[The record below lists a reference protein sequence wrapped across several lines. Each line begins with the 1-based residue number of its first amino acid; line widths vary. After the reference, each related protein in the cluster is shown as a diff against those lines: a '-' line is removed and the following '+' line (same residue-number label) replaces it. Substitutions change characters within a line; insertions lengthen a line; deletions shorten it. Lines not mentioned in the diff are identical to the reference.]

1 MDECVIN
8 VEVFGGL
15 NNENFSEVEF
25 DWKGRL
31 RRLWEES
38 GDSFSMKSNK
48 LRKLYFKGKRIKRQL
63 LEMEVGQ
70 EKIFKFFLSLLQ
82 LT

>member
-31 RRLWEES
+31 RRLWEEMKCAVQKSLKSLLAIEQFHCS
-38 GDSFSMKSNK
+38 GIFSFS
-48 LRKLYFKGKRIKRQL
+48 
-63 LEMEVGQ
+63 VCH
-70 EKIFKFFLSLLQ
+70 
-82 LT
+82 

>member
-31 RRLWEES
+31 RRLWEEVEIEL
-38 GDSFSMKSNK
+38 G
-48 LRKLYFKGKRIKRQL
+48 FKGWVR
-63 LEMEVGQ
+63 V
-70 EKIFKFFLSLLQ
+70 
-82 LT
+82 